1 MSDKILICKLGVK
14 FLSCRSQLINGTD
27 ANDARCPS
35 DARDVTI
42 LFHSE
47 MFFLPLFVDYCAQY
61 NGKHDKGIILSF
73 LPTFIHNSIIV
84 STCFNVR
91 ATDSRTW
98 CSLICSILNP
108 LWRNMTFVDQDCL
121 HTRCTEGIACAML
134 CHLFLASICLLW
146 GDHSQST
153 VLLPKTTIKIRVYCF
168 KWAMLHPQ
176 TDLLVSF

>member
-1 MSDKILICKLGVK
+1 MTLDARLTYVTSHFYSIVK
-14 FLSCRSQLINGTD
+14 CFSCPSLLINVLSTM
-27 ANDARCPS
+27 ANTTKVSQVFCLHAY
-35 DARDVTI
+35 TI
-42 LFHSE
+42 
-47 MFFLPLFVDYCAQY
+47 
-61 NGKHDKGIILSF
+61 
-73 LPTFIHNSIIV
+73 IIV

-121 HTRCTEGIACAML
+121 HTRYTEGIACGML

-153 VLLPKTTIKIRVYCF
+153 VLLPKTTIKIHVYCF